1 MLNSGCRVQSICN
14 VLILSAQNYF
24 LVFVTTQGS
33 TISQTCIHTVLY
45 SVEKKLTFMS
55 SLESPVSPADYPEK
69 NQAGRRW
76 TCKRLEPGGFFQ
88 LGNGA
93 NRWHVWPQCSQCCW
107 RVLKYTF
114 FSLLK
119 QSVHSSCAIMVLYIV
134 HTWKWVS
141 SGFMLMAEFLLAV
154 WLSIGFA
161 KVKYIFNLPISD
173 IIILSLNNMYF
184 LVI

>member
-1 MLNSGCRVQSICN
+1 MSDHSVVITLLVDGCSN
-14 VLILSAQNYF
+14 
-24 LVFVTTQGS
+24 
-33 TISQTCIHTVLY
+33 IHF
-45 SVEKKLTFMS
+45 S
-55 SLESPVSPADYPEK
+55 
-69 NQAGRRW
+69 
-76 TCKRLEPGGFFQ
+76 
-88 LGNGA
+88 
-93 NRWHVWPQCSQCCW
+93 
-107 RVLKYTF
+107 
-114 FSLLK
+114 SLLK

-134 HTWKWVS
+134 HTWKLVS